1 MAQNITSIQ
10 QALPRMKAI
19 LAHGGFFRLVITG
32 TSMLPF
38 LREQTDAVILSP
50 VPKII
55 HRGDILFY
63 LRTPEAG
70 ILHRVHRVCS
80 QEQFLVC
87 GDAHTGLELVHRE
100 QILAVATQIQRGKR
114 EFPCSH
120 PPLRLKVAIW
130 QLLRPIR
137 PYALAALKRVGL
149 CP

>member
-1 MAQNITSIQ
+1 MAQTITSMQ
-10 QALPRMKAI
+10 QALPRMQAI
-19 LAHGGFFRLVITG
+19 LAGGGFFRLVITG

-38 LREQTDAVILSP
+38 LREQTDAVVLSP
-50 VPKII
+50 VPETI

-87 GDAHTGLELVHRE
+87 GDAQTGLERVHRE
-100 QILAVATQIQRGKR
+100 QILAVVTRIQRGEK
-114 EFPCSH
+114 EVSCSC
-120 PPLRLKVAIW
+120 PSLRLKVAIW
-130 QLLRPIR
+130 QLLRPVR